1 METILKRHGFVTF
14 WLWFMIVGNIILA
27 IPYISDMIKYK
38 DILEGVNVIFNI
50 INIIAIMLIMKWRK
64 IGFFIFLL
72 LCIRTLIF
80 IIMHQSYFISSGA
93 LMLSVA
99 SCIISPLT
107 LFIILQIR
115 KNGVSCWDQLK

>member
-14 WLWFMIVGNIILA
+14 WLWFMIVGNIISA
-27 IPYISDMIKYK
+27 IPSISEMIKYK
-38 DILEGVNVIFNI
+38 DILEGTDVIFNI

-64 IGFFIFLL
+64 IGFFMFLL
-72 LCIRTLIF
+72 VCIKTLMF
-80 IIMHQSYFISSGA
+80 SIMHQSYFSGGA

-107 LFIILQIR
+107 LYIILQIR
-115 KNGVSCWDQLK
+115 KDGVSCWDQLK